1 MYAALGFSLRH
12 TLDAVNAALELEPR
26 IGSLAY
32 DVEHYFLYAPCLGG
46 VFVHVFHF
54 IAVALGVALVHAQ
67 QVRAEERRLVAAYAC
82 AYFQY
87 YVFLVVGV
95 LGQQHYLHILYE
107 LPLLFR
113 KLSHLHVHHFLH
125 LGVKVLLQ
133 HGLAVRF
140 GLHCGGILVKGVD
153 YLLKLA
159 VLLYHLPPGGLI
171 VHCVRG

>member
-1 MYAALGFSLRH
+1 MAL
-12 TLDAVNAALELEPR
+12 
-26 IGSLAY
+26 
-32 DVEHYFLYAPCLGG
+32 C
-46 VFVHVFHF
+46 
-54 IAVALGVALVHAQ
+54 VALVHAQ
-67 QVRAEERRLVAAYAC
+67 QIRAEKRRLVAAYAC

-113 KLSHLHVHHFLH
+113 KLSHLHVH
-125 LGVKVLLQ
+125 GVEVLLQ

-171 VHCVRG
+171 VHCVWG